1 MRILLLE
8 FFSSG
13 GIYTDTES
21 ARNDHERSTL
31 VDEGW
36 QMLQALMQDAIRSD
50 RLHIDVLLDK
60 ACDHQSNDVFSLANV
75 SCHPISNADQFT
87 QQLSRLAVLADY
99 VIAVAPETGNLL
111 GQLAEQLRKCG
122 ANVLLPSA
130 EQICWS
136 SSKFQTYQKL
146 TEHKV
151 PTPEILNPK
160 ELALLSEDALVVVKP
175 EFGAGCID
183 TNLLTA
189 SELSS
194 VVPKPDTLIQIY
206 HNGINVSV
214 SVITGAAPVIMQPLY
229 QQIKIVDQSLR
240 FTGVKNDVAT
250 QHAERATRLAKR
262 CIPLFS
268 GATGW
273 IGIDMIIG
281 ESPTDDMVIEIN
293 PRLTTSFCTLS
304 KSADTSL
311 VGMMIDNAA
320 GRELK

>member
-13 GIYTDTES
+13 GIYADTES

-36 QMLQALMQDAIRSD
+36 QMLQALIQDAVRSD
-50 RLHIDVLLDK
+50 GLYIDVLLDK
-60 ACDHQSNDVFSLANV
+60 ACDHQRDDVFSLANV
-75 SCHPISNADQFT
+75 SCYPISNADQFR

-111 GQLAEQLRKCG
+111 GQLAEQLRKYG

-130 EQICWS
+130 EQISWS

-151 PTPEILNPK
+151 PTPEILNLK

-183 TNLLTA
+183 TNVLTA
-189 SELSS
+189 SELSL
-194 VVPKPDTLIQIY
+194 VVPKSDTLIQPY
-206 HNGINVSV
+206 HSGIDVSV
-214 SVITGAAPVIMQPLY
+214 SVIMGAAPVIMQPLY
-229 QQIKIVDQSLR
+229 QQIKIVDQSLK
-240 FTGVKNDVAT
+240 FMGVENDVAT
-250 QHAERATRLAKR
+250 QHAARATHLAQR
-262 CIPLFS
+262 CIPLFT

-273 IGIDMIIG
+273 IGIDMVIG

-293 PRLTTSFCTLS
+293 PRLTTSFCTLHKRS
-304 KSADTSL
+304 DASL
-311 VGMMIDNAA
+311 VGKMIDNAA
-320 GRELK
+320 GRELR